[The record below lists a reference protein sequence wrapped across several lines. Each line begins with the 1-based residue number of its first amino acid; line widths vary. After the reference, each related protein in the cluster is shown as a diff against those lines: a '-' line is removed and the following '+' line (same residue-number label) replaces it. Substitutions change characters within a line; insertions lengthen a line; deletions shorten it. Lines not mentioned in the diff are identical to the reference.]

1 MQEYQLIDSAV
12 GNNVMGVLALI
23 LFVGAYVLDAA
34 TGEKK
39 VPAIT
44 ALIMAAAS
52 SIMFYGSA
60 WSVMVQGWIAGA
72 LDLVFGLVGVD
83 NPPLSFIFSTAVV
96 ITLLVIGFDLKT
108 NPWDNPAALWSLI
121 LAPIAVH
128 GSGGVVATVSHHLF
142 GALAFGLIDVF
153 RNLTGL

>member
-23 LFVGAYVLDAA
+23 LFFGAYILDVT

-39 VPAIT
+39 PAIT

-52 SIMFYGSA
+52 SIMFYGST

-72 LDLVFGLVGVD
+72 IDLIFGLVGVD
-83 NPPLSFIFSTAVV
+83 NPPLSFIFSTAVI
-96 ITLLVIGFDLKT
+96 ITLFVIGFDLKT
-108 NPWDNPAALWSLI
+108 NPWDNPVALWSLI

-128 GSGGVVATVSHHLF
+128 GSGGLVATVSHHLF

-153 RNLTGL
+153 RNLTGLS